1 MFLEYAMLQQHFQL
15 SSDCD
20 TQTNFDSFYDYVF
33 GLLNQ
38 FYPEREITVT
48 STDPHYV
55 TPAVKAMLRRK
66 NRLMHVGRTDEAGAL
81 AARIRTVITRSSTR
95 WMRDVNTRKNAKGAW
110 TKVREVLRGA
120 GNDNSHQVDG
130 LTAEVLNKHYADIST
145 DCDYRAPR
153 SKHTVVGQISSITE
167 MDTFQILN
175 TLRPTATG
183 LGGIPAWFLRI
194 GAPVFAVPLAQ
205 LFNQSVVEGALPSQW
220 RTAVITPI
228 PKVPKPKTSST
239 LMTVR

>member
-1 MFLEYAMLQQHFQL
+1 
-15 SSDCD
+15 
-20 TQTNFDSFYDYVF
+20 
-33 GLLNQ
+33 
-38 FYPEREITVT
+38 
-48 STDPHYV
+48 
-55 TPAVKAMLRRK
+55 MLRRK
-66 NRLMHVGRTDEAGAL
+66 NHLMRAGRTDEAGAL

-167 MDTFQILN
+167 MDTFRTLD
-175 TLRPTATG
+175 TLRPTATAG
-183 LGGIPAWFLRI
+183 LDSIPAWFPRT
-194 GAPVFAVPLAQ
+194 GALVFDVPLAQ
-205 LFNQSVVEGALPSQW
+205 LFNQS
-220 RTAVITPI
+220 TI
-228 PKVPKPKTSST
+228 
-239 LMTVR
+239 

>member
-1 MFLEYAMLQQHFQL
+1 MLQQHFQL

-20 TQTNFDSFYDYVF
+20 TQTNFDSLYDYMF

-66 NRLMHVGRTDEAGAL
+66 NRLMRAGRTDEAGAL
-81 AARIRTVITRSSTR
+81 AARIGGLRTVITGSSTR

-110 TKVREVLRGA
+110 TKVREVPRGA

-130 LTAEVLNKHYADIST
+130 LTADIST
-145 DCDYRAPR
+145 DCDYRAPT
-153 SKHTVVGQISSITE
+153 SKHTVVGQISFITE
-167 MDTFQILN
+167 MDTFRILD
-175 TLRPTATG
+175 TCLLYT
-183 LGGIPAWFLRI
+183 
-194 GAPVFAVPLAQ
+194 
-205 LFNQSVVEGALPSQW
+205 SPSP
-220 RTAVITPI
+220 RD
-228 PKVPKPKTSST
+228 
-239 LMTVR
+239 